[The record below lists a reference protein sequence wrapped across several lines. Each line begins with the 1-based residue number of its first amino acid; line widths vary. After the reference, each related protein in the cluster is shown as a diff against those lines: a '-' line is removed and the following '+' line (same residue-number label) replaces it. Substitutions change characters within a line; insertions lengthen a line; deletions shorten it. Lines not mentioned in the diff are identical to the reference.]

1 MIKTILVPT
10 DYSKNAH
17 KAAKYALEIA
27 QRTGA
32 KVVFFNTYYVP
43 TYVENVP
50 IEPVAK
56 EELRKDAEDILNA
69 FSKEHSGNKNEL
81 NIECIVRTGNAVE
94 KIVAVAKEVA
104 ADIIIM
110 GTKGAAGVSEYIF
123 GSNTED
129 TIQKTTL
136 PVLAIP
142 ENSAFTGINNIVFAT
157 AYHFSDFK
165 AIKELVEIA
174 KLFDASITIVH
185 ISDGEFNLGT
195 EYDIFD
201 SFKAKVKQQVSYSKM
216 SFHLIEHKNI
226 YEGLQEFIHSNKTDL
241 LSMTSRKKALY
252 NRLFGRSISKKM
264 AYHTDVPLLVI
275 KISEDDE
282 ITQF

>member
-17 KAAKYALEIA
+17 SAAKYALEIA
-27 QRTGA
+27 HRTGA
-32 KVVFFNTYYVP
+32 KVIFFNTYYVP
-43 TYVENVP
+43 TYVERVP
-50 IEPVAK
+50 IDPVAE
-56 EELRKDAEDILNA
+56 EELRKDAEQILKVFSEEHTDAKKDI
-69 FSKEHSGNKNEL
+69 
-81 NIECIVRTGNAVE
+81 NIECIIRTGNAVE
-94 KIVAVAKEVA
+94 KIVAVAKEVS

-110 GTKGAAGVSEYIF
+110 GTKGASGVSEIIF

-129 TIQKTTL
+129 VIEKVTV

-142 ENSAFTGINNIVFAT
+142 ENSTFNGINNIVFAT

-165 AIKELVEIA
+165 AIKELAEIA
-174 KLFDASITIVH
+174 KLFDAHITIIH
-185 ISDGEFNLGT
+185 ISEGEYKLGT

-201 SFKAKVKQQVSYSKM
+201 SFKAKVKQQISYSKTT
-216 SFHLIEHKNI
+216 FHLIEHKNI
-226 YEGLQEFIHSNKTDL
+226 YNGLQEFIHTNNTDL

-264 AYHTDVPLLVI
+264 AYHTDVPLLVF

>member
-17 KAAKYALEIA
+17 SAAKYALEIA
-27 QRTGA
+27 HRTGA
-32 KVVFFNTYYVP
+32 KVIFFNTYYVP
-43 TYVENVP
+43 TYVEKVP
-50 IEPVAK
+50 IDPVA
-56 EELRKDAEDILNA
+56 EEDLRKDAEQILKD
-69 FSKEHSGNKNEL
+69 FSEEHSDSKKDL

-94 KIVAVAKEVA
+94 KIVSVSKEVG
-104 ADIIIM
+104 ADIIVM
-110 GTKGAAGVSEYIF
+110 GTKGSTGVSEFVF

-129 TIQKTTL
+129 VILKTKL

-142 ENSAFTGINNIVFAT
+142 ENSTYNGINNIVFGT

-165 AIKELVEIA
+165 AIKELAEIA
-174 KLFDASITIVH
+174 KLFDANITIIH
-185 ISDGEFNLGT
+185 ISDGEYKIGT

-201 SFKAKVKQQVSYSKM
+201 SFKDKVKQQIAYSKM
-216 SFHLIEHKNI
+216 TFHLIEHKNI
-226 YEGLQEFIHSNKTDL
+226 YDGLQEFIHSNKTDL

-264 AYHTDVPLLVI
+264 AYHTDVPLLVF
-275 KISEDDE
+275 KINEDDE

>member
-17 KAAKYALEIA
+17 SAAKYALEIA
-27 QRTGA
+27 HRTGA
-32 KVVFFNTYYVP
+32 KVIFFNTYYVP
-43 TYVENVP
+43 TYVEKVP
-50 IEPVAK
+50 IDPVA
-56 EELRKDAEDILNA
+56 EEDLRKDAEQILKA
-69 FSKEHSGNKNEL
+69 FSKEHTDAKKDIT
-81 NIECIVRTGNAVE
+81 IECIIKTGNAVE
-94 KIVAVAKEVA
+94 KIVAVAKEVS

-110 GTKGAAGVSEYIF
+110 GTKGASGVSEIIF

-129 TIQKTTL
+129 VIEKVAV

-142 ENSAFTGINNIVFAT
+142 ENSTYNGINNIVFAT

-165 AIKELVEIA
+165 AIKELAEIA
-174 KLFDASITIVH
+174 KLFDAHITIVH
-185 ISDGEFNLGT
+185 ISEGEYKLGT

-201 SFKAKVKQQVSYSKM
+201 SFKAKVKQQISYSKTT
-216 SFHLIEHKNI
+216 FHLIEHKNI
-226 YEGLQEFIHSNKTDL
+226 YNGLQEFIHTNKTDL

-264 AYHTDVPLLVI
+264 AYHTDVPLLVF